1 MYALAWFIDLLPHF
15 MLSLLLLTTFFS
27 ILLIRCTVVN
37 AASSSSSSS
46 PNSLVVTV
54 ETWSTSS
61 STCIS
66 NGSSTAVSNTTSS
79 LVRLGRWC
87 INTCF
92 LKKDFLINDGWAWT
106 TSFWNSCYHVAVN
119 FSSFKSSNE
128 LSDSMEGIP
137 RHQSIWLSLQLLEH
151 NQRAQKTNHH
161 WQWKWTRRMACLLIQ
176 LQQWMSIILAAISRF
191 SGLSSDLGSGRAG
204 RMDFTMSESV
214 VLQEHSHNLHR
225 PLQIL
230 SS

>member
-1 MYALAWFIDLLPHF
+1 MRHHLLHPAAQTHWLRQWRLGQPHHQLVYQ
-15 MLSLLLLTTFFS
+15 MAHTLLCRTQHHP
-27 ILLIRCTVVN
+27 V
-37 AASSSSSSS
+37 
-46 PNSLVVTV
+46 
-54 ETWSTSS
+54 
-61 STCIS
+61 
-66 NGSSTAVSNTTSS
+66 
-79 LVRLGRWC
+79 VRLGRWC